1 MFCAFI
7 MPARNA
13 CIARCGNAMRFNLKV
28 PFAEKD
34 EAKKLGARWD
44 AGKKLWYI
52 QDKEDL
58 APFARWSPSPQV
70 GVATSAAASKR
81 SAPSAQRTPAPDRD
95 ASTAFER
102 GRHYVE
108 HARVCECLP
117 WEVCDKCRA
126 TALPG
131 VS

>member
-1 MFCAFI
+1 
-7 MPARNA
+7 
-13 CIARCGNAMRFNLKV
+13 MRFNLKV

-81 SAPSAQRTPAPDRD
+81 SAPSAQRTPARP
-95 ASTAFER
+95 R
-102 GRHYVE
+102 GRPDVADPE
-108 HARVCECLP
+108 GR
-117 WEVCDKCRA
+117 
-126 TALPG
+126 LPG
-131 VS
+131 LGGGLI